1 MKKMVKIDN
10 KGLSLV
16 ELLIVVAILAV
27 LGGVA
32 LTGMSLLTSKPVDE
46 CAKKIQI
53 ALEGSRNTTM
63 GKYSGYVEFT
73 ADTNGV
79 YVQKYIN
86 GSANGDRV
94 KIGKSGVSVF
104 VNSTIM
110 GDESTTY
117 TSSLS
122 SVPLKVEFDRSD
134 GSLVTQAGM
143 GYVTSF
149 KVSNGSRTI
158 IVTVDRLTGRVDLE

>member
-32 LTGMSLLTSKPVDE
+32 LTGMSLLTSRPVDE

-73 ADTNGV
+73 ADSNGV
-79 YVQKYIN
+79 YVQEYIN
-86 GSANGDRV
+86 GSANGDKI
-94 KIGKSGVSVF
+94 KIGQGGISVSATTASG
-104 VNSTIM
+104 
-110 GDESTTY
+110 STTFSATPY
-117 TSSLS
+117 
-122 SVPLKVEFDRSD
+122 KVEFKRAD
-134 GSLVTQAGM
+134 GALKSPNDGHM
-143 GYVTSF
+143 SF
-149 KVSNGSRTI
+149 TVSNGSRTI

>member
-32 LTGMSLLTSKPVDE
+32 LTGMSLLTSRPVDE

-73 ADTNGV
+73 ADSNGV
-79 YVQKYIN
+79 FVQEYIN
-86 GSANGDRV
+86 GVANGD
-94 KIGKSGVSVF
+94 KIRIGQSGVSVTAATTTDSKTF
-104 VNSTIM
+104 DSTA
-110 GDESTTY
+110 Y
-117 TSSLS
+117 R
-122 SVPLKVEFDRSD
+122 VEFKRAD
-134 GSLVTQAGM
+134 GSLKAPTDGPISFTVT
-143 GYVTSF
+143 
-149 KVSNGSRTI
+149 NGSRTI
-158 IVTVDRLTGRVDLE
+158 IVTVDKMTGRVDLE